1 MVEVSARVDDDYM
14 TLHFPSIEDAINY
27 VSFEYEYYSKLHV
40 DTERFNVADTQ
51 DAPSINICE
60 DVLDRDPHCEPYSK
74 ELRFAFIDAW
84 DVYVEW
90 TIREIN

>member
-1 MVEVSARVDDDYM
+1 METFTTDKKGEYSMVEVSARVDDDYM

-51 DAPSINICE
+51 DAPPINICE
-60 DVLDRDPHCEPYSK
+60 DVLDRDPHCEQ
-74 ELRFAFIDAW
+74 ER
-84 DVYVEW
+84 
-90 TIREIN
+90 IRRQDP